1 MNDKIRSVLA
11 KRYIVD
17 IIGKKFRD
25 SIGMNDK
32 IRSVLAKR
40 YIVDIFGGIWS
51 VVENKLVDL
60 KKYGYD
66 TRFLDFFFIL
76 AWSFEYLL
84 A

>member
-1 MNDKIRSVLA
+1 
-11 KRYIVD
+11 
-17 IIGKKFRD
+17 
-25 SIGMNDK
+25 MNDK

-66 TRFLDFFFIL
+66 MRFFDFFFIL

-84 A
+84 P